1 MVNEF
6 IRDSKHHWIS
16 DQRLYAP
23 STLGGLN
30 CIELDRFFMAL
41 RMNWLKRYINLRYED
56 YWTSILDE
64 VMVSILWNCTQ
75 SINNLHYHLLCK
87 TSAKFALPKIP
98 KPYTA

>member
-23 STLGGLN
+23 SNLGGLN
-30 CIELDRFFMAL
+30 CIELDSFFMAL
-41 RMNWLKRYINLRYED
+41 RMNWLKRYINLRYDD

-64 VMVSILWNCTQ
+64 VMDITPNILRYGSEYFTQ
-75 SINNLHYHLLCK
+75 K
-87 TSAKFALPKIP
+87 
-98 KPYTA
+98 